1 MTDKDIQ
8 ILIDKYLEGMTTPEE
23 ELSLARELQR
33 QDMPE
38 EWQAIRLMLGD
49 LALGEAEY
57 DAVITPP
64 QPLPREEPTPNP
76 SQKEGSIKSLTLRG
90 RFGGGFHWVTLL
102 AAACVAALLIVFL
115 GPPRKDVPTEPK
127 IAKVETGEKKKP
139 LPQPLPREGSKK
151 PVLNSSRREKPNH
164 NPSRRLGRIKSLPPR
179 GRLEGVS
186 YGFEEPTEP
195 VTEKTTLR
203 PVEEGD
209 VIPFEDPM
217 MQFAEQARALRERGN
232 RVIHR
237 VSMNS
242 NPINNNTLNDI

>member
-1 MTDKDIQ
+1 MTNNEIQ

-33 QDMPE
+33 QDIPE

-57 DAVITPP
+57 DAIITPP

-90 RFGGGFHWVTLL
+90 RFGGGFHWGMLV

-115 GPPRKDVPTEPK
+115 GPPKKVVPKEPQ
-127 IAKVETGEKKKP
+127 IAKVETGEKKK
-139 LPQPLPREGSKK
+139 PLPREGSKK
-151 PVLNSSRREKPNH
+151 PVLNSSRREKPS
-164 NPSRRLGRIKSLPPR
+164 PSRRVGSIKSLPPR
-179 GRLEGVS
+179 GRLEGAS
-186 YGFEEPTEP
+186 YGSEEPTEP

-209 VIPFEDPM
+209 IVPYEDPM
-217 MQFAEQARALRERGN
+217 VQFAEQARALRERGS
-232 RVIHR
+232 RVIQR

-242 NPINNNTLNDI
+242 NPTNNNTLNDI

>member
-33 QDMPE
+33 PGLPE
-38 EWQAIRLMLGD
+38 EWKAIRLMLGD

-57 DAVITPP
+57 DAVMAERKP
-64 QPLPREEPTPNP
+64 
-76 SQKEGSIKSLTLRG
+76 KLRIV
-90 RFGGGFHWVTLL
+90 RLWPWL

-115 GPPRKDVPTEPK
+115 GPPKKVVPKEPQ

-151 PVLNSSRREKPNH
+151 PALNSSRREKPS
-164 NPSRRLGRIKSLPPR
+164 PSRRVGRIKSLPPH
-179 GRLEGVS
+179 GRLEGAS
-186 YGFEEPTEP
+186 YGSEEPTEP
-195 VTEKTTLR
+195 VTEKSKLR

-209 VIPFEDPM
+209 VIPYEDPM
-217 MQFAEQARALRERGN
+217 VQFAEQARALRERGS
-232 RVIHR
+232 RVIQR

-242 NPINNNTLNDI
+242 NPTNNNTLNDI

>member
-33 QDMPE
+33 QDIPE
-38 EWQAIRLMLGD
+38 EWKAIRLMLGD

-57 DAVITPP
+57 DAIITPP
-64 QPLPREEPTPNP
+64 QPLPREER
-76 SQKEGSIKSLTLRG
+76 IKSLTLRG

-115 GPPRKDVPTEPK
+115 GPPKKVVPKEPQ

-139 LPQPLPREGSKK
+139 LPKPLPREGSKK
-151 PVLNSSRREKPNH
+151 PTLNSSRREKPS
-164 NPSRRLGRIKSLPPR
+164 PSRRVGRIKSLPSR

-186 YGFEEPTEP
+186 YGSEEPTEP

-209 VIPFEDPM
+209 IVPYEDPM
-217 MQFAEQARALRERGN
+217 VQFAEQARALRERGS
-232 RVIHR
+232 RVIQR

-242 NPINNNTLNDI
+242 NPTNNNTLNDL